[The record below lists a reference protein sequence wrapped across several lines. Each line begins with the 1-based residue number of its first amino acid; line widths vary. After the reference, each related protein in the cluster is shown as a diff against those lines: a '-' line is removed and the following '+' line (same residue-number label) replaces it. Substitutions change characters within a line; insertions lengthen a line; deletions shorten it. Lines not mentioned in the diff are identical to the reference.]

1 MSSTFA
7 QVKSPLHR
15 LAANAGLFQVK
26 LAAVVLAN
34 LLLWAS
40 AKVQV
45 PFWPVPMTMQT
56 YVVLTASALLG
67 WRLGAL
73 TVAAYLAEGA
83 LGLPVFAGSP
93 ANGLGLAYLAGPT
106 GGYLVGYLVAAVL
119 VGLILE
125 KPRRHSLLGTTAALV
140 LGEAAILGLGGCW
153 LAAHFG
159 WAKALAFGF
168 GPFLAGDGLKV
179 VLAIGTSIYARRLWD
194 DPASPVNSRSSSC
207 MPGSWN
213 I

>member
-1 MSSTFA
+1 MSSTLA

-15 LAANAGLFQVK
+15 LAANAGLFRVN
-26 LAAVVLAN
+26 LAAVALAN

-45 PFWPVPMTMQT
+45 PFWPVPITMQT

-83 LGLPVFAGSP
+83 MGLPVFAGTP
-93 ANGLGLAYLAGPT
+93 ANGLGLAYLVGPT

-119 VGLILE
+119 VGLTLE
-125 KPRRHSLLGTTAALV
+125 KLRKHSLLGTAAALV
-140 LGEAAILGLGGCW
+140 IGEAAILGLGCCW
-153 LAAHFG
+153 LAEHFG

-179 VLAIGTSIYARRLWD
+179 VLAIGTVTYSRRFWD
-194 DPASPVNSRSSSC
+194 QIASTD
-207 MPGSWN
+207 
-213 I
+213 